1 MKALGSLLRVLGGV
15 LLGMTVFHFFVVGVP
30 RLQRV
35 DVEPGEATRVFLSY
49 FMVALIPV
57 VILAIGQYIADRAR
71 REERQWLAG
80 ASSLSRVAVAF
91 SSSWMGAGVRCTR
104 CQGELEYM
112 GDPRSMFSPTASVIG
127 PPSAF
132 RAMEQWRG
140 NVCVKCRSVYCEK
153 CIELGGPTPCP
164 NCGEPTY
171 PAQRMYL
178 EQAGRL

>member
-30 RLQRV
+30 RLQGV
-35 DVEPGEATRVFLSY
+35 EVEPGEATGVWLSY
-49 FMVALIPV
+49 LMVGLICV

-71 REERQWLAG
+71 REERRWIAR
-80 ASSLSRVAVAF
+80 ASSSSSVAGAF
-91 SSSWMGAGVRCTR
+91 SSSWTASGVRCTK
-104 CQGELEYM
+104 CQGELEYL
-112 GDPRSMFSPTASVIG
+112 GDPRGMFSPTASVIG

>member
-1 MKALGSLLRVLGGV
+1 
-15 LLGMTVFHFFVVGVP
+15 MTIFHFFVVGVP
-30 RLQRV
+30 RLQKV
-35 DVEPGEATRVFLSY
+35 EVEPGEATGVWLSY
-49 FMVALIPV
+49 FMVGLICV
-57 VILAIGQYIADRAR
+57 VVLAVGQYVADRAR
-71 REERQWLAG
+71 RIERQWVAG
-80 ASSLSRVAVAF
+80 AF
-91 SSSWMGAGVRCTR
+91 SSSWIGSGVRCTR

-127 PPSAF
+127 PLGAF

-153 CIELGGPTPCP
+153 CIALGGPTPCP

>member
-1 MKALGSLLRVLGGV
+1 MKTLGSLLRVLGGV

-30 RLQRV
+30 RLQKV
-35 DVEPGEATRVFLSY
+35 EVEPAEATGVLLSY
-49 FMVALIPV
+49 LMVGLISV

-71 REERQWLAG
+71 REERQWIARASSPSRGAG
-80 ASSLSRVAVAF
+80 AFL
-91 SSSWMGAGVRCTR
+91 SSWMGPGVRCTK
-104 CQGELEYM
+104 CQSELEYL

-140 NVCVKCRSVYCEK
+140 NVCVACRTVYCEK
-153 CIELGGPTPCP
+153 CLELGGPTPCP

-171 PAQRMYL
+171 PAQKMYL

>member
-1 MKALGSLLRVLGGV
+1 
-15 LLGMTVFHFFVVGVP
+15 MTVFHFFVVGVP

-35 DVEPGEATRVFLSY
+35 EVQRGEATSVLLSY
-49 FMVALIPV
+49 LMVGLISV
-57 VILAIGQYIADRAR
+57 VILAIGQYVADRAR
-71 REERQWLAG
+71 RIERQWVAR
-80 ASSLSRVAVAF
+80 AS
-91 SSSWMGAGVRCTR
+91 SSSWMGSRVRCTR
-104 CQGELEYM
+104 CQGELEYL
-112 GDPRSMFSPTASVIG
+112 GDPRSMFSPTTSVLG
-127 PPSAF
+127 PASAF

-140 NVCVKCRSVYCEK
+140 NVCVKCRMVFCGN